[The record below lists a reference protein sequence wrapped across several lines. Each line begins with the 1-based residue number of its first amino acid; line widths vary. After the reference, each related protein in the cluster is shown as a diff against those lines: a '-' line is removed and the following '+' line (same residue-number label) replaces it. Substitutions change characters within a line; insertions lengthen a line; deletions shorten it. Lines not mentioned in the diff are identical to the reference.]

1 MSRSGFGLAGKRKR
15 FLVSIIVAIGLS
27 VFGAVVLARN
37 LNQVEASSNNNLGSI
52 LPSQMTKLTLSHVYT
67 GSEVDST
74 INSTQSFTITD
85 KYFIAVQAHSVN
97 ENSGWIIATDFAN
110 PSSTPAWK
118 KSYNVGHGNATT
130 WNSKTDQIVIADG
143 KTRLFFNADNGNF
156 VKSIDVSTNASGIAY
171 NGAKDQYIQTS
182 GNGTSSG
189 RILDSNF
196 NSLMTFDAGHR
207 LVNQDVAYY
216 GGYIYRIGW
225 GGCDYLREDGDTEDA
240 NYCDAYFGE
249 DSNVIY
255 QFDMNGDFVKA
266 FYIEEGFGELEGI
279 DFANGSMY
287 LLFNG
292 KPDYLHYSVYK
303 ANLSFRADQEVS
315 FANGS
320 VTKTF
325 KQDETFTNKATTTGN
340 GAITY
345 SSSDTNVASVN
356 SSTGEVTV
364 KGAGTAT
371 ITATAAA
378 TSTYGAASATYTVT
392 INKANRTITFAN
404 ASVTKT
410 YGDVN
415 FTNVATKT
423 GDGTIVYSSS
433 DTNVAS
439 VNSSTGEVTV
449 KGAGTATIT
458 ATAAATS
465 TYGAASATYTVTI
478 NKANRT
484 ITFAN
489 ASVTKTYGDVNFT
502 NVATKTGD
510 GTIVYSSSDTNV
522 ASVNSSTGEVTI
534 KSAGVVNITASV
546 AATSNY
552 NATSVSYTL
561 TINKK
566 RSVEPEEIQ
575 EIKMGYY
582 TDTLG
587 TIELNTEGL
596 VWKDK
601 NGAIKLGKNAYDVL
615 YTENN
620 DTKNYTTE
628 EFEIMIEGARR
639 TYRIIE
645 GDGRVH
651 IVDTGENEYTGF
663 RIDADYGLFEV
674 GGEVR
679 IDDEPLDEGYY
690 ESKEGSTVINIRNDY
705 LETLELGEHT
715 LAVYFNDGGVATAT
729 FVLEES
735 IPVPNTSSGAPDTG
749 ANTKMEE
756 NNSFVMAYILP
767 IVAIGIVATGF
778 VRHRNK
784 GHRKFEF

>member
-182 GNGTSSG
+182 GNGASSG

-216 GGYIYRIGW
+216 GGYIYRIAW
-225 GGCDYLREDGDTEDA
+225 GGCDYLREDGDTENAD
-240 NYCDAYFGE
+240 YCDTYFGE

-255 QFDMNGDFVKA
+255 QFDMNGDFVRA
-266 FYIEEGFGELEGI
+266 YYIEEGFGELEGI

-303 ANLSFRADQEVS
+303 ANLSFRADQKVS
-315 FANGS
+315 FANSS

-325 KQDETFTNKATTTGN
+325 KQNETFTNKATTTGN

-345 SSSDTNVASVN
+345 SSSNANVASVN

-378 TSTYGAASATYTVT
+378 TSTYGVASATYTVT

-404 ASVTKT
+404 SSVTKT

-423 GDGTIVYSSS
+423 GDGTVAYGSS
-433 DTNVAS
+433 
-439 VNSSTGEVTV
+439 
-449 KGAGTATIT
+449 
-458 ATAAATS
+458 
-465 TYGAASATYTVTI
+465 
-478 NKANRT
+478 
-484 ITFAN
+484 N
-489 ASVTKTYGDVNFT
+489 A
-502 NVATKTGD
+502 
-510 GTIVYSSSDTNV
+510 NV

-534 KSAGVVNITASV
+534 KSAGTANIAASV

-566 RSVEPEEIQ
+566 RSAEPEEIQ
-575 EIKMGYY
+575 EIKTGYY
-582 TDTLG
+582 TDILE
-587 TIELNTEGL
+587 TIELDTEGL
-596 VWKDK
+596 AWKDEEEE
-601 NGAIKLGKNAYDVL
+601 IELGQNVYGVL

-620 DTKNYTTE
+620 DVNNYTTE
-628 EFEIMIEGARR
+628 EFEIMVEGIRR
-639 TYRIIE
+639 TYRTIE
-645 GDGRVH
+645 GDGQAH

>member
-27 VFGAVVLARN
+27 VFGAAVLARN

-85 KYFIAVQAHSVN
+85 RYFIAVQAHSVN

-118 KSYNVGHGNATT
+118 KSYNVGHGNAAT

-423 GDGTIVYSSS
+423 GDGTVAYSSS
-433 DTNVAS
+433 
-439 VNSSTGEVTV
+439 
-449 KGAGTATIT
+449 
-458 ATAAATS
+458 
-465 TYGAASATYTVTI
+465 
-478 NKANRT
+478 
-484 ITFAN
+484 N
-489 ASVTKTYGDVNFT
+489 A
-502 NVATKTGD
+502 
-510 GTIVYSSSDTNV
+510 NV

-546 AATSNY
+546 PATSNY

-566 RSVEPEEIQ
+566 RSAEPEEIQ
-575 EIKMGYY
+575 EIKTGYY
-582 TDTLG
+582 TDILEA
-587 TIELNTEGL
+587 IELDTEGL
-596 VWKDK
+596 AWKDEEEE
-601 NGAIKLGKNAYDVL
+601 IELGQNVYGVL

-620 DTKNYTTE
+620 DVNNYTTE
-628 EFEIMIEGARR
+628 EFEIMVEGIRR
-639 TYRIIE
+639 TYRTIE
-645 GDGRVH
+645 GDGQAH

>member
-27 VFGAVVLARN
+27 VFGAAVLARN

-85 KYFIAVQAHSVN
+85 RYFIAVQAHSVN

-118 KSYNVGHGNATT
+118 KSYNVGHGNAAT

-410 YGDVN
+410 YGDAN
-415 FTNVATKT
+415 FTNAATKT
-423 GDGTIVYSSS
+423 GDGTVAYSSS
-433 DTNVAS
+433 
-439 VNSSTGEVTV
+439 
-449 KGAGTATIT
+449 
-458 ATAAATS
+458 
-465 TYGAASATYTVTI
+465 
-478 NKANRT
+478 
-484 ITFAN
+484 N
-489 ASVTKTYGDVNFT
+489 A
-502 NVATKTGD
+502 
-510 GTIVYSSSDTNV
+510 NV

-534 KSAGVVNITASV
+534 KSAGTANITASV

-575 EIKMGYY
+575 EIKTGYY
-582 TDTLG
+582 TDILE
-587 TIELNTEGL
+587 TIELDTEGL
-596 VWKDK
+596 AWKDEEEE
-601 NGAIKLGKNAYDVL
+601 IELGQNVYVVL

-620 DTKNYTTE
+620 DVNNYTTE
-628 EFEIMIEGARR
+628 EFEIMVEGIRR
-639 TYRIIE
+639 TYRTIE
-645 GDGRVH
+645 GDGQAH

-735 IPVPNTSSGAPDTG
+735 MPVPNTSSGAPDTG

>member
-85 KYFIAVQAHSVN
+85 RYFIAVQAHSVN

-118 KSYNVGHGNATT
+118 KSYNVGHGNAAT

-340 GAITY
+340 GAIT
-345 SSSDTNVASVN
+345 
-356 SSTGEVTV
+356 
-364 KGAGTAT
+364 
-371 ITATAAA
+371 
-378 TSTYGAASATYTVT
+378 
-392 INKANRTITFAN
+392 
-404 ASVTKT
+404 
-410 YGDVN
+410 
-415 FTNVATKT
+415 
-423 GDGTIVYSSS
+423 
-433 DTNVAS
+433 
-439 VNSSTGEVTV
+439 
-449 KGAGTATIT
+449 
-458 ATAAATS
+458 
-465 TYGAASATYTVTI
+465 
-478 NKANRT
+478 
-484 ITFAN
+484 
-489 ASVTKTYGDVNFT
+489 
-502 NVATKTGD
+502 
-510 GTIVYSSSDTNV
+510 YSSSDTNV

>member
-182 GNGTSSG
+182 GNGASSG

-216 GGYIYRIGW
+216 GGYIYRIAW
-225 GGCDYLREDGDTEDA
+225 GGCDYLREDGDTENAD
-240 NYCDAYFGE
+240 YCDTYFGE

-255 QFDMNGDFVKA
+255 QFDMNGDFVRA
-266 FYIEEGFGELEGI
+266 YYIEEGFGELEGI

-303 ANLSFRADQEVS
+303 ANLSFRADQKVS
-315 FANGS
+315 FANSS

-325 KQDETFTNKATTTGN
+325 KQNETFTNKATTTGN

-345 SSSDTNVASVN
+345 SSSNANVASVN

-378 TSTYGAASATYTVT
+378 TSTYGVASATYTVT

-404 ASVTKT
+404 SSVTKT

-423 GDGTIVYSSS
+423 GDGTVAYGSS
-433 DTNVAS
+433 
-439 VNSSTGEVTV
+439 
-449 KGAGTATIT
+449 
-458 ATAAATS
+458 
-465 TYGAASATYTVTI
+465 
-478 NKANRT
+478 
-484 ITFAN
+484 N
-489 ASVTKTYGDVNFT
+489 A
-502 NVATKTGD
+502 
-510 GTIVYSSSDTNV
+510 NV

-534 KSAGVVNITASV
+534 KSAGTANITASV

-566 RSVEPEEIQ
+566 RSAEPEEIQ
-575 EIKMGYY
+575 EIKTGYY
-582 TDTLG
+582 TDILE
-587 TIELNTEGL
+587 TIELDTEGL
-596 VWKDK
+596 AWKDEEEE
-601 NGAIKLGKNAYDVL
+601 IELGQNVYGVL

-620 DTKNYTTE
+620 DVNNYTTE
-628 EFEIMIEGARR
+628 EFEIMVEGIRR
-639 TYRIIE
+639 TYRTIE
-645 GDGRVH
+645 GDGQAH

>member
-15 FLVSIIVAIGLS
+15 FLVSIIVA
-27 VFGAVVLARN
+27 
-37 LNQVEASSNNNLGSI
+37 NNNLGSI

-85 KYFIAVQAHSVN
+85 RYFIAVQAHSVN

-118 KSYNVGHGNATT
+118 KSYNVGHGNAAT

-423 GDGTIVYSSS
+423 GDGTVAYSSS
-433 DTNVAS
+433 
-439 VNSSTGEVTV
+439 
-449 KGAGTATIT
+449 
-458 ATAAATS
+458 
-465 TYGAASATYTVTI
+465 
-478 NKANRT
+478 
-484 ITFAN
+484 N
-489 ASVTKTYGDVNFT
+489 A
-502 NVATKTGD
+502 
-510 GTIVYSSSDTNV
+510 NV

-546 AATSNY
+546 PATSNY

-566 RSVEPEEIQ
+566 RSAEPEEIQ
-575 EIKMGYY
+575 EIKTGYY
-582 TDTLG
+582 TDILEA
-587 TIELNTEGL
+587 IELDTEGL
-596 VWKDK
+596 AWKDEEEE
-601 NGAIKLGKNAYDVL
+601 IELGQNVYGVL

-620 DTKNYTTE
+620 DVNNYTTE
-628 EFEIMIEGARR
+628 EFEIMVEGIRR
-639 TYRIIE
+639 TYRTIE
-645 GDGRVH
+645 GDGQAH

>member
-74 INSTQSFTITD
+74 INSTQSFAITD

-182 GNGTSSG
+182 GNGASSG

-303 ANLSFRADQEVS
+303 ANLSFRADQKVS
-315 FANGS
+315 FANSS

-325 KQDETFTNKATTTGN
+325 KQNETFTNKATTTGN

-345 SSSDTNVASVN
+345 SSSNANVASVN

-378 TSTYGAASATYTVT
+378 TSTYGVASATYTVT

-404 ASVTKT
+404 SLVTKT

-423 GDGTIVYSSS
+423 GDGTVAYSSS
-433 DTNVAS
+433 
-439 VNSSTGEVTV
+439 
-449 KGAGTATIT
+449 
-458 ATAAATS
+458 
-465 TYGAASATYTVTI
+465 
-478 NKANRT
+478 
-484 ITFAN
+484 N
-489 ASVTKTYGDVNFT
+489 A
-502 NVATKTGD
+502 
-510 GTIVYSSSDTNV
+510 NV

-534 KSAGVVNITASV
+534 KSAGTANITASV

-566 RSVEPEEIQ
+566 RSAEPEEIQ
-575 EIKMGYY
+575 EIKTGYY
-582 TDTLG
+582 TDILE
-587 TIELNTEGL
+587 TIELDTEGL
-596 VWKDK
+596 AWKDEEEE
-601 NGAIKLGKNAYDVL
+601 IELGQNVYGVL

-620 DTKNYTTE
+620 DVNNYTTE
-628 EFEIMIEGARR
+628 EFEIMVEGIRR
-639 TYRIIE
+639 TYRTIE
-645 GDGRVH
+645 GDGQAH

-735 IPVPNTSSGAPDTG
+735 MPVPNTSSGAPDTG

>member
-85 KYFIAVQAHSVN
+85 RYFIAVQAHSVN

-118 KSYNVGHGNATT
+118 KSYNVGHGNAAT

-340 GAITY
+340 GAIT
-345 SSSDTNVASVN
+345 
-356 SSTGEVTV
+356 
-364 KGAGTAT
+364 
-371 ITATAAA
+371 
-378 TSTYGAASATYTVT
+378 
-392 INKANRTITFAN
+392 
-404 ASVTKT
+404 
-410 YGDVN
+410 
-415 FTNVATKT
+415 
-423 GDGTIVYSSS
+423 YSSS

>member
-118 KSYNVGHGNATT
+118 KSYNVGHGNAAT

-433 DTNVAS
+433 DAS
-439 VNSSTGEVTV
+439 
-449 KGAGTATIT
+449 
-458 ATAAATS
+458 
-465 TYGAASATYTVTI
+465 
-478 NKANRT
+478 
-484 ITFAN
+484 
-489 ASVTKTYGDVNFT
+489 
-502 NVATKTGD
+502 
-510 GTIVYSSSDTNV
+510 V

>member
-1 MSRSGFGLAGKRKR
+1 M
-15 FLVSIIVAIGLS
+15 
-27 VFGAVVLARN
+27 
-37 LNQVEASSNNNLGSI
+37 
-52 LPSQMTKLTLSHVYT
+52 TLSHVYT

-182 GNGTSSG
+182 GNGASSG

-266 FYIEEGFGELEGI
+266 FYIEEGFGELESI

-303 ANLSFRADQEVS
+303 ANLSFRADQKVS
-315 FANGS
+315 FANSS

-325 KQDETFTNKATTTGN
+325 KQNETFANKATTTGN

-345 SSSDTNVASVN
+345 SSSNANVASVN

-378 TSTYGAASATYTVT
+378 TSTYGVASATYTVT

-410 YGDVN
+410 YGDAN
-415 FTNVATKT
+415 FTNAATKT
-423 GDGTIVYSSS
+423 GDGTIVYSSRYQC
-433 DTNVAS
+433 
-439 VNSSTGEVTV
+439 G
-449 KGAGTATIT
+449 KC
-458 ATAAATS
+458 
-465 TYGAASATYTVTI
+465 
-478 NKANRT
+478 
-484 ITFAN
+484 
-489 ASVTKTYGDVNFT
+489 
-502 NVATKTGD
+502 
-510 GTIVYSSSDTNV
+510 
-522 ASVNSSTGEVTI
+522 
-534 KSAGVVNITASV
+534 
-546 AATSNY
+546 
-552 NATSVSYTL
+552 
-561 TINKK
+561 
-566 RSVEPEEIQ
+566 
-575 EIKMGYY
+575 
-582 TDTLG
+582 
-587 TIELNTEGL
+587 
-596 VWKDK
+596 
-601 NGAIKLGKNAYDVL
+601 KLFYW
-615 YTENN
+615 
-620 DTKNYTTE
+620 
-628 EFEIMIEGARR
+628 
-639 TYRIIE
+639 
-645 GDGRVH
+645 
-651 IVDTGENEYTGF
+651 
-663 RIDADYGLFEV
+663 
-674 GGEVR
+674 
-679 IDDEPLDEGYY
+679 
-690 ESKEGSTVINIRNDY
+690 
-705 LETLELGEHT
+705 
-715 LAVYFNDGGVATAT
+715 
-729 FVLEES
+729 
-735 IPVPNTSSGAPDTG
+735 
-749 ANTKMEE
+749 
-756 NNSFVMAYILP
+756 
-767 IVAIGIVATGF
+767 
-778 VRHRNK
+778 
-784 GHRKFEF
+784 

>member
-182 GNGTSSG
+182 GNGASSG

-340 GAITY
+340 GAIT
-345 SSSDTNVASVN
+345 
-356 SSTGEVTV
+356 
-364 KGAGTAT
+364 
-371 ITATAAA
+371 
-378 TSTYGAASATYTVT
+378 
-392 INKANRTITFAN
+392 
-404 ASVTKT
+404 
-410 YGDVN
+410 
-415 FTNVATKT
+415 
-423 GDGTIVYSSS
+423 YSSS

>member
-27 VFGAVVLARN
+27 VFGAAVLARN

-85 KYFIAVQAHSVN
+85 RYFIAVQAHSVN

-118 KSYNVGHGNATT
+118 KSYNVGHGNAAT

-356 SSTGEVTV
+356 SSTGEVT
-364 KGAGTAT
+364 
-371 ITATAAA
+371 
-378 TSTYGAASATYTVT
+378 
-392 INKANRTITFAN
+392 
-404 ASVTKT
+404 
-410 YGDVN
+410 
-415 FTNVATKT
+415 
-423 GDGTIVYSSS
+423 
-433 DTNVAS
+433 
-439 VNSSTGEVTV
+439 
-449 KGAGTATIT
+449 
-458 ATAAATS
+458 
-465 TYGAASATYTVTI
+465 
-478 NKANRT
+478 
-484 ITFAN
+484 
-489 ASVTKTYGDVNFT
+489 
-502 NVATKTGD
+502 
-510 GTIVYSSSDTNV
+510 
-522 ASVNSSTGEVTI
+522 I

-651 IVDTGENEYTGF
+651 IVDNGENEYTGF